1 MDFSFDA
8 VPRRSSSQWGPEL
21 VGDLLASRDLCGRS
35 LNDGLLRFHSAESGP
50 AGQEF
55 VDQVFGQRGLPAG
68 VFAFDWL
75 ARQYAVTSRMTPE
88 GDPDA
93 TDSSRTVVVLDPF
106 DLSIT
111 PWVEVSSFERALG
124 VPLAEQFLD
133 VRLFREWLT
142 SLGIDYL
149 PFDSCAG
156 SNVPGFYGGERE
168 LGNLN
173 LDSNEVY
180 LSFVQQLWEQKLASA
195 PSASAPHL
203 LGSEE

>member
-8 VPRRSSSQWGPEL
+8 MPRRSSLDWQPSL
-21 VGDLLASRDLCGRS
+21 VGDLFASRDLCGRS
-35 LNDGLLRFHSAESGP
+35 MNHGLLRFHSAESGP
-50 AGQEF
+50 AGQDF
-55 VDQVFGQRGLPAG
+55 VDQVYGRRGLPAD

-88 GDPDA
+88 GEPDT

-106 DLSIT
+106 DLSVT
-111 PWVEVSSFERALG
+111 PWVELPSFEQALG

-133 VRLFREWLT
+133 VPFFREWLT
-142 SLGIDYL
+142 SLGIDSL

-156 SNVPGFYGGERE
+156 FDVPAFYGGGRE
-168 LGNLN
+168 LGNLT

-180 LSFVQQLWEQKLASA
+180 LSFVQQLWEQKLASP
-195 PSASAPHL
+195 PSAPAPCL
-203 LGSEE
+203 VEAEE